1 MNAVSSSASRLFSS
15 EFGNLSALVC
25 KRLELE
31 WRYHKRADPERADQE
46 LLLYLLEFGKLLNVV
61 YKYNLLSALWD
72 ECKWYARLF
81 GARGS
86 RHDSFA
92 LVLDSWIIAIQGLLK
107 PPECNEL
114 ARPIQSLRDGLDSL
128 IEQASYE
135 RKALIKPVN
144 PELLKKLICGDV
156 RGAHGVISAIATEF
170 ASPER
175 LIVEVLLPMMAEVG
189 QRWEANELEVFQEHL
204 ATEAIRSL
212 LAGLSFMIPES
223 RLETD
228 AVAMVSCAPG
238 DEHELI
244 PLALA
249 TYLAFQGWTVKNL
262 GGSLPADQ
270 IALAV
275 AALKPKALFLTFTML
290 SRLEAV
296 SDLIEKINGESKH
309 CRIILGGHG
318 AVVAKEAL
326 ESQGA
331 LVALDFEDGF
341 RLACGDSIDA

>member
-31 WRYHKRADPERADQE
+31 LRYHKRADLERADRE
-46 LLLYLLEFGKLLNVV
+46 LLLYVLEFGKLLNVV

-72 ECKWYARLF
+72 ESKWYARLF

-92 LVLDSWIIAIQGLLK
+92 LVLDSWIIAIQGLLN

-114 ARPIQSLRDGLDSL
+114 ARPIQSLRDGLDRL
-128 IEQASYE
+128 IEQGSAQLKGSI
-135 RKALIKPVN
+135 RPVN
-144 PELLKKLICGDV
+144 PELLEKLICGDF
-156 RGAHGVISAIATEF
+156 RGAREVISAIASEF
-170 ASPER
+170 ASPDR
-175 LIVEVLLPMMAEVG
+175 LIVEALLPMMAEIG
-189 QRWEANELEVFQEHL
+189 QRWESNELEVFQEHL

-212 LAGLSFMIPES
+212 LAGLTFMIPEP
-223 RLETD
+223 RQETD
-228 AVAMVSCAPG
+228 AVALVSCAPD

-249 TYLAFQGWTVKNL
+249 TYLAFQGWNVKNL

-296 SDLIEKINGESKH
+296 LDLIEKVHGQSEH
-309 CRIILGGHG
+309 CQIIVGGHG
-318 AVVAKEAL
+318 AMVAKAAL

-331 LVALDFEDGF
+331 LVALDFEHGF
-341 RLACGDSIDA
+341 RLACEGSIDA